1 RHLIRIVGFVVA
13 LKVQRRSAAAVAS
26 VQLCWRAQRRSLRCL
41 KEALAQS
48 LPAAALALILNVDL
62 DGRAYPE
69 EVNTFY
75 ANVLLAPA
83 FFKPIPG
90 GLSDWLRL
98 RGCGRRPFLV
108 LIELL
113 WCISL
118 VFASEAR
125 TRGSFFAAFVA
136 VALCCG
142 AA

>member
-1 RHLIRIVGFVVA
+1 MRGLWDVLQTWSHQHTVFFLHY
-13 LKVQRRSAAAVAS
+13 L
-26 VQLCWRAQRRSLRCL
+26 LL
-41 KEALAQS
+41 ALAQS